1 MPLLS
6 RYDAV
11 LLKKRFCGGSSFWPR
26 ISEALALRLSNA
38 FLARSGLINT
48 WRIMD
53 ELRWLE
59 QTPDSSQTPTKPAAP
74 LSGEI
79 LGRFMHKHYTSAA
92 FLVRNI
98 QNQWF
103 EGYGKK
109 HKLLAAEI
117 ANIVPVGYV
126 VEDEGDAWKKAG
138 QIAHIAALEGYKRRA
153 NRQQLTGE
161 WIVYYVHNG
170 QNYYLDIAFHDEAS
184 TPEGEQALYNR
195 LALAC
200 QWEFPFA
207 FDS

>member
-1 MPLLS
+1 MGWAPGKSGAQHLWAFTSLEGVVCG
-6 RYDAV
+6 AV
-11 LLKKRFCGGSSFWPR
+11 
-26 ISEALALRLSNA
+26 
-38 FLARSGLINT
+38 T
-48 WRIMD
+48 
-53 ELRWLE
+53 
-59 QTPDSSQTPTKPAAP
+59 
-74 LSGEI
+74 
-79 LGRFMHKHYTSAA
+79 
-92 FLVRNI
+92 
-98 QNQWF
+98 
-103 EGYGKK
+103 
-109 HKLLAAEI
+109 
-117 ANIVPVGYV
+117 
-126 VEDEGDAWKKAG
+126 KKAG